1 MMALI
6 DQPKTAY
13 SDSTP
18 QARAIS
24 DVISMI
30 DPRDTPLLARLGLDS
45 AREKFKLSLNGT
57 KIELLEDE
65 LDPLEDAV
73 NDGSGWDNSTT
84 TSLAVDDASKFQD
97 GHIILVEN
105 EKLVVKDVDLA
116 NDTIDVY
123 GRGFGGTNPS
133 THADDTV
140 IYIVGMARL
149 EGDDAD
155 YGPITDITAPYN
167 YTSIFQK
174 AIKVSGTMQ
183 AITQYGVEDEF
194 MYQANKAVPHLL
206 RLVERMAFYGERV
219 EGSATGPRSA
229 GGLDTFIADNI
240 VNAGGAIAK
249 ADVDSL
255 MEEIVMDGGYP
266 DLLVM
271 NPRVA
276 NDLRGLLDTSS
287 FIRVGQNENKLG
299 LDAIERVVTQYGELE
314 LVMDRWCPTGTAYVL
329 QSDKVGFFA
338 LRPMT
343 AYELAKI
350 GDSLR
355 GEVVG
360 EFSLLVANEKA
371 HGKITGITT

>member
-1 MMALI
+1 MAVL
-6 DQPKTAY
+6 DQPKTVY
-13 SDSTP
+13 SDSTA
-18 QARAIS
+18 QGRAIS

-30 DPRDTPLLARLGLDS
+30 DPRDTPLLARVGLDS
-45 AREKFKLSLNGT
+45 AREKFKLSLNGY

-65 LDPLEDAV
+65 LDPLDDAV
-73 NDGSGWDNSTT
+73 NDAAGWDNSSTT
-84 TSLAVDDASKFQD
+84 GLAVDDASKFQD
-97 GHIILVEN
+97 GHIILVED
-105 EKLVVKDVDLA
+105 EKLVVKDVDTA

-123 GRGFGGTNPS
+123 GRGFGGTNPA

-155 YGPITDITAPYN
+155 YGAITDVTAPYN

-183 AITQYGVEDEF
+183 AITQYGVDDEF

-229 GGLDTFIADNI
+229 GGLDTFITDNT

-255 MEEIVMDGGYP
+255 MEEITMDGGYP

-276 NDLRGLLDTSS
+276 NDLRALLDTSS

-314 LVMDRWCPTGTAYVL
+314 LVMDRWCPTGTAYIL

-350 GDSLR
+350 GDSIR

-360 EFSLLVANEKA
+360 EFSLLVANDKA

>member
-1 MMALI
+1 MAVI
-6 DQPKTAY
+6 DQPKMVY
-13 SDSTP
+13 SDSTA

-45 AREKFKLSLNGT
+45 AREKFKLSLNGY

-65 LDPLEDAV
+65 LDPLDDAV
-73 NDGSGWDNSTT
+73 NDGSGWDNSST

-97 GHIILVEN
+97 GHIILVED
-105 EKLVVKDVDLA
+105 EKLVVKDVDTA
-116 NDTIDVY
+116 NNTIDVY
-123 GRGFGGTNPS
+123 GRGFGGTNPA

-155 YGPITDITAPYN
+155 YGAITDVTAPYN

-183 AITQYGVEDEF
+183 AITQYGVDDEF

-219 EGSATGPRSA
+219 EGSATAPRSA
-229 GGLDTFIADNI
+229 GGLDTFITDNT

-249 ADVDSL
+249 SDVDSL
-255 MEEIVMDGGYP
+255 MEEIIMDGGYP

-276 NDLRGLLDTSS
+276 NDLRGLLDNSS

-299 LDAIERVVTQYGELE
+299 LDAVERVVTQYGELE

-329 QSDKVGFFA
+329 QSDKVGFYA

-343 AYELAKI
+343 AYELAKV
-350 GDSLR
+350 GDSIR
-355 GEVVG
+355 GEVVS
-360 EFSLLVANEKA
+360 EYSLLVANDKA

>member
-1 MMALI
+1 MTVY
-6 DQPKTAY
+6 DQPKTVY
-13 SDSTP
+13 SDTTP

-30 DPRDTPLLARLGLDS
+30 DPRDTPLLAKLGLDG
-45 AREKFKLSLNGT
+45 AREKFKVQVNGY

-73 NDGSGWDNSTT
+73 NDGSGWDNSSTT
-84 TSLAVDDASKFQD
+84 GLTVDDASKFQD
-97 GHIILVEN
+97 GHIILVES
-105 EKLVVKDVDLA
+105 EKMVVSAVDTA
-116 NDTIDVY
+116 VNTIDVY
-123 GRGFGGTNPS
+123 ARGFGDTTAA

-140 IYIVGMARL
+140 VYIVGMARL

-155 YGPITDITAPYN
+155 YGPIVDISAPYN

-174 AIKVSGTMQ
+174 AIKVSGTLQ
-183 AITQYGVEDEF
+183 AISQHGIDDEF

-219 EGSATGPRSA
+219 QGSASAPRSA
-229 GGLDTFIADNI
+229 GNLGIYITDNT
-240 VNAGGAIAK
+240 VAAGGAIAK
-249 ADVDSL
+249 SHVDSL
-255 MEEIVMDGGYP
+255 MEDIIMDGGYP

-276 NDLRGLLDTSS
+276 NDLRSLLDSSS
-287 FIRVGQNENKLG
+287 FVRVSQDENKLG
-299 LDAIERVVTQYGELE
+299 MDAIERVMTQYGELE
-314 LVMDRWCPTGTAYVL
+314 LVMDRWCPTDTAYVL
-329 QSDKVGFFA
+329 QSNKVGFYT
-338 LRPMT
+338 LRPFESY
-343 AYELAKI
+343 ALARS
-350 GDSLR
+350 GDSLK

-360 EFSLLVANEKA
+360 EFSLLVANDKA

>member
-1 MMALI
+1 MTVI
-6 DQPKTAY
+6 DQPKTVY
-13 SDSTP
+13 SDSTA
-18 QARAIS
+18 QGRAIS

-45 AREKFKLSLNGT
+45 AREKFKLSLNGY

-73 NDGSGWDNSTT
+73 NDAAGWDNSST

-97 GHIILVEN
+97 GHILLVED
-105 EKLVVKDVDLA
+105 EKLVVQDVDTA
-116 NDTIDVY
+116 NNTIDVY
-123 GRGFGGTNPS
+123 GRGFGGTNPA
-133 THADDTV
+133 THADDTA

-155 YGPITDITAPYN
+155 YGAVTDVSAPYN

-183 AITQYGVEDEF
+183 AITQYGVDDEF

-206 RLVERMAFYGERV
+206 RLVERMAYYGERV
-219 EGSATGPRSA
+219 EGTATAPRSA
-229 GGLDTFIADNI
+229 GGLDTFITDNT

-255 MEEIVMDGGYP
+255 MEEIIMDGGYP

-276 NDLRGLLDTSS
+276 NDLRNLLDNSS
-287 FIRVGQNENKLG
+287 FIRIGQQDHQFGMN
-299 LDAIERVVTQYGELE
+299 AIERVVTQYGELE
-314 LVMDRWCPTGTAYVL
+314 LVMDRWCPAGTAYVL

-338 LRPMT
+338 LRPFS
-343 AYELAKI
+343 AYELARV
-350 GDSLR
+350 GDSIR

-360 EFSLLVANEKA
+360 EFSLLVANDKA

>member
-1 MMALI
+1 MAVI
-6 DQPKTAY
+6 DQPKTVY
-13 SDSTP
+13 SDSTA

-45 AREKFKLSLNGT
+45 AREKFKLSLNGY

-65 LDPLEDAV
+65 LDPLDDAV
-73 NDGSGWDNSTT
+73 NDGSGWDNSST

-97 GHIILVEN
+97 GHIILVED
-105 EKLVVKDVDLA
+105 EKLVVKDVDTA
-116 NDTIDVY
+116 NNTIDVY
-123 GRGFGGTNPS
+123 GRGFGGTNPA

-155 YGPITDITAPYN
+155 YGAITDVTAPYN

-183 AITQYGVEDEF
+183 VITQYGVDDEF

-219 EGSATGPRSA
+219 EGSATAPRSA
-229 GGLDTFIADNI
+229 GGLDTFITDNT

-249 ADVDSL
+249 SDVDSL
-255 MEEIVMDGGYP
+255 MEEIIMDGGYP

-276 NDLRGLLDTSS
+276 NDLRGLLDNSS

-299 LDAIERVVTQYGELE
+299 LDAVERVVTQYGELE

-329 QSDKVGFFA
+329 QSDKVGFYA

-343 AYELAKI
+343 AYELAKV
-350 GDSLR
+350 GDSIR
-355 GEVVG
+355 GEVVS
-360 EFSLLVANEKA
+360 EYSLLVANDKA

>member
-1 MMALI
+1 MAVI
-6 DQPKTAY
+6 DQPKTVY
-13 SDSTP
+13 SDSTT

-24 DVISMI
+24 DVVSMI

-45 AREKFKLSLNGT
+45 AREKFNLRLNGY
-57 KIELLEDE
+57 KIEMLEDA

-73 NDGSGWDNSTT
+73 NDGSGWDNSST

-97 GHIILVEN
+97 GHVILVED
-105 EKLVVKDVDLA
+105 EKMVVKAVDTA
-116 NDTIDVY
+116 NDTVDVY
-123 GRGFGGTNPS
+123 GRGFGGTNPA

-140 IYIVGMARL
+140 ITIVGMARL

-155 YGPITDITAPYN
+155 YGALTDITAPYN

-183 AITQYGVEDEF
+183 AITQYGVDDEF

-229 GGLDTFIADNI
+229 GGLGTFITDNT
-240 VNAGGAIAK
+240 VSAGGAIAK

-255 MEEIVMDGGYP
+255 MEEIIMDGGYP

-314 LVMDRWCPTGTAYVL
+314 LVMDRWCPTGTAYIL

-343 AYELAKI
+343 AYELAKV
-350 GDSLR
+350 GDSIR

-360 EFSLLVANEKA
+360 EFSLLVANDQA
-371 HGKITGITT
+371 HGMITGITT

>member
-1 MMALI
+1 MAVI
-6 DQPKTAY
+6 DQPKTVY
-13 SDSTP
+13 SDSTA

-24 DVISMI
+24 DVVSMI

-45 AREKFKLSLNGT
+45 AREKFSLRLNGY

-73 NDGSGWDNSTT
+73 NDGSGWDNSST

-97 GHIILVEN
+97 GHVILVED
-105 EKLVVKDVDLA
+105 EKMVVKAVDTA
-116 NDTIDVY
+116 NNTVDVY
-123 GRGFGGTNPS
+123 GRGFGGTNPA

-140 IYIVGMARL
+140 IAIVGMARL

-155 YGPITDITAPYN
+155 YGALTDITAPYN

-183 AITQYGVEDEF
+183 AITQYGVDDEF

-229 GGLDTFIADNI
+229 GGLGTFITDNT
-240 VNAGGAIAK
+240 VSAGGAIAK

-255 MEEIVMDGGYP
+255 MEEIIMDGGYP

-314 LVMDRWCPTGTAYVL
+314 LVMDRWCPTGTAYIL

-343 AYELAKI
+343 AYELAKV
-350 GDSLR
+350 GDSIR

-360 EFSLLVANEKA
+360 EFSLLVANDKA

>member
-1 MMALI
+1 MAVI
-6 DQPKTAY
+6 DQPKTVY
-13 SDSTP
+13 SDSTT

-24 DVISMI
+24 DVVSMI
-30 DPRDTPLLARLGLDS
+30 DPRDMPLLARLGLDS
-45 AREKFKLSLNGT
+45 AREKFNLRLNGY

-73 NDGSGWDNSTT
+73 NDGSGWDNSST

-97 GHIILVEN
+97 GHVILVED
-105 EKLVVKDVDLA
+105 EKMVVKAVDTA
-116 NDTIDVY
+116 NDTVDVY
-123 GRGFGGTNPS
+123 GRGFGGTNPA

-140 IYIVGMARL
+140 ITIVGMARL

-155 YGPITDITAPYN
+155 YGALTDITAPYN

-183 AITQYGVEDEF
+183 AITQHGVDDEF

-229 GGLDTFIADNI
+229 GGLGTFITDNT

-249 ADVDSL
+249 SDVDSL
-255 MEEIVMDGGYP
+255 MEEIMMDGGYP

-314 LVMDRWCPTGTAYVL
+314 LVMDRWCPTGTAYIL

-338 LRPMT
+338 LRPLT
-343 AYELAKI
+343 AYELAKV
-350 GDSLR
+350 GDSIR

-360 EFSLLVANEKA
+360 EFSLLVANDKA

>member
-1 MMALI
+1 MTLT
-6 DQPKTAY
+6 DQPKTVY
-13 SDSTP
+13 SDSTT

-30 DPRDTPLLARLGLDS
+30 DPRDTPLLAKLGLDS
-45 AREKFKLSLNGT
+45 AREKFKLSLNGY
-57 KIELLEDE
+57 KLELLEDE
-65 LDPLEDAV
+65 LDPLDDAI
-73 NDGSGWDNSTT
+73 NDAAGWDNSATT
-84 TSLAVDDASKFQD
+84 GLAVDDASKFQD
-97 GHIILVEN
+97 GHVILVGS
-105 EKLVVKDVDLA
+105 EKMVVKAADTA
-116 NDTIDVY
+116 NNTIDVY
-123 GRGFGGTNPS
+123 ARGFGGTDPA

-155 YGPITDITAPYN
+155 YGPITDVSAPYN

-174 AIKVSGTMQ
+174 AIKVSGTLQ
-183 AITQYGVEDEF
+183 AITQHGIQDEF

-219 EGSATGPRSA
+219 EGSATAPRSA
-229 GGLDTFIADNI
+229 GGLDTFITDNT

-255 MEEIVMDGGYP
+255 MEEIIMDGGYP

-287 FIRVGQNENKLG
+287 FIRIGQNDNQLG
-299 LDAIERVVTQYGELE
+299 LNAIERVVTQYGELE

-338 LRPMT
+338 LRPFS
-343 AYELAKI
+343 AYELARV
-350 GDSLR
+350 GDSIR

-360 EFSLLVANEKA
+360 EFSLLAANDKA

>member
-1 MMALI
+1 MAVI
-6 DQPKTAY
+6 DQPKTVY
-13 SDSTP
+13 SDSTA

-24 DVISMI
+24 DVVSMI

-45 AREKFKLSLNGT
+45 AREKFSLRLNGY

-73 NDGSGWDNSTT
+73 NDGSGWDNSST

-97 GHIILVEN
+97 GHVILVED
-105 EKLVVKDVDLA
+105 EKMVVKAVDTA
-116 NDTIDVY
+116 NNTVDVY
-123 GRGFGGTNPS
+123 GRGFGGTNPA

-140 IYIVGMARL
+140 IAIVGMARL

-155 YGPITDITAPYN
+155 YGALTDITAPYN

-183 AITQYGVEDEF
+183 AITQYGVDDEF

-229 GGLDTFIADNI
+229 GGLGTFITDNT
-240 VNAGGAIAK
+240 VSAGGAIAK

-255 MEEIVMDGGYP
+255 MEEIIMDGGYP

-314 LVMDRWCPTGTAYVL
+314 LVMDRWCPTGAAYIL

-343 AYELAKI
+343 AYELAKV
-350 GDSLR
+350 GDSIR

-360 EFSLLVANEKA
+360 EFSLLVANDKA

>member
-1 MMALI
+1 MAVL
-6 DQPKTAY
+6 DQPKTVY
-13 SDSTP
+13 SDSTA
-18 QARAIS
+18 QGRAIS

-30 DPRDTPLLARLGLDS
+30 DPRDTPLLARVGLDS
-45 AREKFKLSLNGT
+45 AREKFKLSLNGY

-65 LDPLEDAV
+65 LDPLDDAV
-73 NDGSGWDNSTT
+73 NDAAGWDNSSTT
-84 TSLAVDDASKFQD
+84 GLAVDDASKFQD
-97 GHIILVEN
+97 GHIILVED
-105 EKLVVKDVDLA
+105 EKLVVKDVDTA

-123 GRGFGGTNPS
+123 SRGFGGTNPA

-155 YGPITDITAPYN
+155 YGAITDVTAPYN

-183 AITQYGVEDEF
+183 AITQYGVDDEF

-229 GGLDTFIADNI
+229 GGLDTFITDNT

-255 MEEIVMDGGYP
+255 MEEITMDGGYP

-276 NDLRGLLDTSS
+276 NDLRALLDTSS

-314 LVMDRWCPTGTAYVL
+314 LVMDRWCPTGTAYIL

-350 GDSLR
+350 GDSIR

-360 EFSLLVANEKA
+360 EFSLLVANDKA
-371 HGKITGITT
+371 HGKIT

>member
-1 MMALI
+1 MTII
-6 DQPKTAY
+6 DQPKTVY
-13 SDSTP
+13 SDTTP
-18 QARAIS
+18 QGRAIS

-30 DPRDTPLLARLGLDS
+30 DPRDTPLLAKVGLNS
-45 AREKFKLSLNGT
+45 AVEKFQIRMDGY

-65 LDPLEDAV
+65 LDPLDDAI
-73 NDGSGWDNSTT
+73 NDAAGWNDSDTT
-84 TSLAVDDASKFQD
+84 GLTVDDASKFQD
-97 GHIILVEN
+97 GHIILVES
-105 EKLVVKDVDLA
+105 EKMVVKSSNATA
-116 NDTIDVY
+116 NTLEVY
-123 GRGFGGTNPS
+123 ARGFGGS
-133 THADDTV
+133 SAAAHADDTT

-155 YGPITDITAPYN
+155 YGPITDISAPYN

-174 AIKVSGTMQ
+174 AIKVSGTLQ
-183 AITQYGVEDEF
+183 AITQHGVQDEF

-219 EGSATGPRSA
+219 EGSATSPRAA
-229 GGLDTFIADNI
+229 GGLDTFITDNS

-249 ADVDSL
+249 SDIDGL
-255 MEEIVMDGGYP
+255 MEEIIMDGGYP

-276 NDLRGLLDTSS
+276 NDLRGLLDNSS
-287 FIRVGQNENKLG
+287 FVRLTQDDNRIG
-299 LDAIERVVTQYGELE
+299 LNAIERVITQYGELE

-329 QSDKVGFFA
+329 QSDKVGYYA
-338 LRPMT
+338 LRPFA
-343 AYELAKI
+343 AYELARV
-350 GDSLR
+350 GDSIR

-360 EFSLLVANEKA
+360 EFSLLVANDKA